1 MIKVKTVFVLIALFL
16 ITQFLG
22 LYVGNQYI
30 NYINQAI
37 KTGELSGRPE
47 IIPGVSPESID
58 TSLYLFG
65 YIMVSTAVIL
75 IIIKIRKSIIRIL
88 EAVVIFTSS
97 WFVFDSIIPV
107 DIWYLSLGFF
117 LALILTIWKAFRPS
131 IISQDVAAIISGA
144 GVGAL
149 LGASLGVL
157 PSIVFILILSCYD
170 FISVFITKHMIHMAK
185 ALTERPTAF
194 TIAAPHNFKK
204 LTYVGI
210 KKAKKK
216 IHVFQ
221 LGVGDMVIPLMFS
234 VSVLSNFSLINSIAA
249 IIGSTIAL
257 LSLIYFM
264 SKKPQ
269 PLPALPFITF
279 GTFAGFLISLL
290 IA

>member
-1 MIKVKTVFVLIALFL
+1 MKTAFILIAFFL

-22 LYVGNQYI
+22 LYVGNEYI
-30 NYINQAI
+30 NYINYAI
-37 KTGELSGRPE
+37 KIGELPGRPE

-58 TSLYLFG
+58 SSLYLFG

-88 EAVVIFTSS
+88 EALVIFTSS
-97 WFVFDSIIPV
+97 WFVFDLLIPMDV
-107 DIWYLSLGFF
+107 WYLSLGFF
-117 LALILTIWKAFRPS
+117 LALVLTAWKIFRPT
-131 IISQDVAAIISGA
+131 ILSQDVAAIISGA

-194 TIAAPHNFKK
+194 TVAAPHKFKE
-204 LTYVGI
+204 LTYVGV

-216 IHVFQ
+216 FHIFQ

-234 VSVLSNFSLINSIAA
+234 VSVLNKFSIINSISA

-257 LSLIYFM
+257 LLLIYFM

>member
-1 MIKVKTVFVLIALFL
+1 MKTVFVLIILFL
-16 ITQFLG
+16 ITQFIG

-30 NYINQAI
+30 QAI
-37 KTGELSGRPE
+37 KAGEAAPALE
-47 IIPGVSPESID
+47 NPESIQ

-65 YIMVSTAVIL
+65 YIIITTIGIL
-75 IIIKIRKSIIRIL
+75 ILIRFKKSSIRFL
-88 EAVVIFTSS
+88 EAFVIFIAS
-97 WFVFDSIIPV
+97 WFTFDFLIPF

-117 LALILTIWKAFRPS
+117 LALILTAWKMFRPT
-131 IISQDVAAIISGA
+131 IISQDAAAIISGA

-149 LGASLGVL
+149 LGASLGIL
-157 PSIVFILILSCYD
+157 PSVIFILILSCYD
-170 FISVFITKHMIHMAK
+170 FVSVFITKHMVRMAK

-194 TIAAPHNFKK
+194 TIAAPHKFKK
-204 LTYVGI
+204 LTYVAA
-210 KKAKKK
+210 KKAKQK

-221 LGVGDMVIPLMFS
+221 LGVGDMVMPLMFA
-234 VSVLSNFSLINSIAA
+234 VSILNNFSIVNALASIA
-249 IIGSTIAL
+249 GSTIAL

-290 IA
+290 IH

>member
-1 MIKVKTVFVLIALFL
+1 MKTAFILIAFFL

-22 LYVGNQYI
+22 LYVGNEYI
-30 NYINQAI
+30 KLIR
-37 KTGELSGRPE
+37 TGEVPPALE
-47 IIPGVSPESID
+47 HPESIEN
-58 TSLYLFG
+58 SFYLFG
-65 YIMVSTAVIL
+65 YIIVATIGIL
-75 IIIKIRKSIIRIL
+75 ILIKIRKSFLRIL
-88 EAVVIFTSS
+88 EAFVIFMAS
-97 WFVFDSIIPV
+97 WFTFDFLIPL

-117 LALILTIWKAFRPS
+117 LALILTAWKMLRPS
-131 IISQDVAAIISGA
+131 IINQDIAAIISGA

-170 FISVFITKHMIHMAK
+170 FVSVFITKHMIHMAK

-194 TIAAPHNFKK
+194 TVAAPHKFKK

-216 IHVFQ
+216 FHIFQ

-234 VSVLSNFSLINSIAA
+234 VSVLNKFSLINAIAA
-249 IIGSTIAL
+249 IIGSTLAL

-269 PLPALPFITF
+269 PMPALPFITF

-290 IA
+290 IT

>member
-1 MIKVKTVFVLIALFL
+1 MKTVFVLIAFFL

-30 NYINQAI
+30 QSI
-37 KTGELSGRPE
+37 KTGEVPPAFE
-47 IIPGVSPESID
+47 NPESVEN
-58 TSLYLFG
+58 SLSLFG
-65 YIMVSTAVIL
+65 YILFSTVIIL
-75 IIIKIRKSIIRIL
+75 VLIKIRKSIIKIL
-88 EAVVIFTSS
+88 EAVVIFTAS
-97 WFVFDSIIPV
+97 WFTFDFLIPLDV
-107 DIWYLSLGFF
+107 WYLSLGFF
-117 LALILTIWKAFRPS
+117 LALILTAWKMLRPS

-157 PSIVFILILSCYD
+157 PSIVFIMILSCYD
-170 FISVFITKHMIHMAK
+170 FVSVFITKHMVHMAK

-194 TIAAPHNFKK
+194 TVAAPHKFKR
-204 LTYVGI
+204 LTYVGV
-210 KKAKKK
+210 KAARKK
-216 IHVFQ
+216 IHIFQ
-221 LGVGDMVIPLMFS
+221 LGVGDMVIPLMFA
-234 VSVLSNFSLINSIAA
+234 VSVLSRFSLINAIASV
-249 IIGSTIAL
+249 IGSTIAL

-269 PLPALPFITF
+269 PMPALPFITF

>member
-1 MIKVKTVFVLIALFL
+1 MKTAFILIAFFL

-22 LYVGNQYI
+22 LYVGNEYI
-30 NYINQAI
+30 KLIR
-37 KTGELSGRPE
+37 TGEVPPALE
-47 IIPGVSPESID
+47 HPESIEN
-58 TSLYLFG
+58 SFYLFG
-65 YIMVSTAVIL
+65 YIIVATIGIL
-75 IIIKIRKSIIRIL
+75 ILIKIRKSFLRIL
-88 EAVVIFTSS
+88 EAFVIFMAS
-97 WFVFDSIIPV
+97 WFTFDFLIPL

-117 LALILTIWKAFRPS
+117 LALILTTWKMLRPS
-131 IISQDVAAIISGA
+131 IISQDIAAIISGA

-170 FISVFITKHMIHMAK
+170 FVSVFITKHMIHMAK

-194 TIAAPHNFKK
+194 TVAAPHKFKK

-216 IHVFQ
+216 FHIFQ

-234 VSVLSNFSLINSIAA
+234 VSVLNKFSLINAIAA
-249 IIGSTIAL
+249 IIGSTLAL

-269 PLPALPFITF
+269 PMPALPFITF

-290 IA
+290 IT

>member
-1 MIKVKTVFVLIALFL
+1 MKTVFVLIAFFL

-22 LYVGNQYI
+22 LYVGSQYTG
-30 NYINQAI
+30 YINQLI
-37 KTGELSGRPE
+37 QVGELEKRPE

-58 TSLYLFG
+58 TSLFLFG

-75 IIIKIRKSIIRIL
+75 ILIKIKKSIIRIL
-88 EAVVIFTSS
+88 EAIVIFTAS
-97 WFVFDSIIPV
+97 WFVFDILIPV

-117 LALILTIWKAFRPS
+117 LALVLTAWKMLRPS

-157 PSIVFILILSCYD
+157 PSIVFMLILSCYD

-194 TIAAPHNFKK
+194 TIAAPHKFKK
-204 LTYVGI
+204 LTYIATKG
-210 KKAKKK
+210 AKKK
-216 IHVFQ
+216 VHIFQ

-234 VSVLSNFSLINSIAA
+234 VSVLNNFSLINAISA
-249 IIGSTIAL
+249 IIGSAIAL

>member
-1 MIKVKTVFVLIALFL
+1 MKTVFVLIALFL